1 MVAFPFAHIACSVSV
16 VLLNLFP
23 ADLIKGRTS
32 PSGAPLALDPEH
44 RNRRPLFRLFLL
56 AFGWLLVSLPALAST
71 SLVWFSTSDNLFQI
85 SGESNTVVQTLPMS
99 GVGQLAADS
108 GGVVWTVTDK
118 QLSKRGPDGGT
129 LFQAD
134 FKTLGLHSEPTI
146 AVDPYDNSLWLAD
159 KKTVLHLDT
168 NGQNLR
174 SFPTPFANVRQIQ
187 VSPDQTLWMLGNKQL
202 AHYSASGVVIAS
214 FDLHAVATAEP
225 KFFIVDDLGR
235 AIWLAGE
242 KNLIQVDLASAQQ
255 VLRRVVLGDKVIG
268 LVLQPKN
275 GAVWALSKDSLATY
289 DATGTL
295 VRNIVFKSQAIS
307 GPDMLV
313 FDPVGDSV
321 WMTHHA
327 GVVRFSLTGDLRANI
342 ATQKS
347 AQEIAAVPFILL
359 PEISLVSPANG
370 LLTNKPNLPF
380 TLQYGVSCNGQP
392 CTFTTSYLGTYSLN
406 AILNGQAVGN
416 LFAFDTTS
424 GKATFTPTSRLP
436 EGINTFTAQARDSFG
451 HLSQPVSSTFAI
463 DTIPPKFLAL
473 VPAEGS
479 ISSKP
484 QVTVSGTIDEPG
496 QVLLENLA
504 DFAGAGANPAGINF
518 GFGLTLNPGPN
529 SVRLRANDLAGNITN
544 KTLNL
549 TYAPG
554 MSIVIDSPVDGTAV
568 TGNSV
573 ALTGTFQGPT
583 NLGITVNGVVAAVY
597 GNNFYANVALQSG
610 SNLLT
615 VIGSTPELASVTKT
629 VAVTGGTSPFQVSA
643 FPQNGIA
650 PHSVNFSVFSGA
662 SDVVARIDV
671 DFNGDGVTDFT
682 TTAPNAT
689 IQTTYTAPGVYRPT
703 VTVTDTQGRTY
714 TSTQVMVVASV
725 ATLDAKL
732 RGIYAGMLARL
743 RVGDIEGALNA
754 FTDNAAKRYR
764 PVFED
769 LRPNLATVVD
779 QLGAVADGL
788 ISDGFAEYVLVQDA
802 PTGRQAFLMYFI
814 RGSDGVWRISQM

>member
-1 MVAFPFAHIACSVSV
+1 MFAFPFAHIARSVSV
-16 VLLNLFP
+16 VLLNLFH
-23 ADLIKGRTS
+23 ADLVKGRTS

-44 RNRRPLFRLFLL
+44 RNHRPLFRLFLL
-56 AFGWLLVSLPALAST
+56 AFGWLLASLPALAST

-85 SGESNTVVQTLPMS
+85 SGESNTVVQTRPMS
-99 GVGQLAADS
+99 GVGQLAVDS
-108 GGVVWTVTDK
+108 GGVVWTVTDN
-118 QLSKRGPDGGT
+118 QLSKRGLDGTT

-168 NGQNLR
+168 NGQYLR

-214 FDLHAVATAEP
+214 FDLHAVATVEP

-327 GVVRFSLTGDLRANI
+327 GVARFSLTGDLRANI

-451 HLSQPVSSTFAI
+451 HLSNSASSTFTI
-463 DTIPPKFLAL
+463 DTILPTITDLTP
-473 VPAEGS
+473 
-479 ISSKP
+479 
-484 QVTVSGTIDEPG
+484 VSGTVMTVTPAKLLGRVSEPATVRVG
-496 QVLLENLA
+496 GKVINIVSDDIFTYDAALQE
-504 DFAGAGANPAGINF
+504 GINS
-518 GFGLTLNPGPN
+518 LLIEATD
-529 SVRLRANDLAGNITN
+529 AAGNIGSRALVITLDTVPPEFVVLQPESGTITN
-544 KTLNL
+544 RASIEISGKLSEAATLTLGAELLSLASDRTFAKTVVLVERANKFVLKATDRAGNSASRTINITRDTVAPKMLNL
-549 TYAPG
+549 TPVNG
-554 MSIVIDSPVDGTAV
+554 MSVNVAQVRISGAFDDARSVTLDGAGSVQTSSGPTFAFDVTLQAGGNTFVLRAADTAGNATQENVVFTWVAYDPVDAPFMTVWDGMNDALKARDIEK
-568 TGNSV
+568 
-573 ALTGTFQGPT
+573 ALTF
-583 NLGITVNGVVAAVY
+583 
-597 GNNFYANVALQSG
+597 
-610 SNLLT
+610 LT
-615 VIGSTPELASVTKT
+615 
-629 VAVTGGTSPFQVSA
+629 
-643 FPQNGIA
+643 
-650 PHSVNFSVFSGA
+650 SGA
-662 SDVVARIDV
+662 QEK
-671 DFNGDGVTDFT
+671 F
-682 TTAPNAT
+682 
-689 IQTTYTAPGVYRPT
+689 
-703 VTVTDTQGRTY
+703 
-714 TSTQVMVVASV
+714 
-725 ATLDAKL
+725 
-732 RGIYAGMLARL
+732 
-743 RVGDIEGALNA
+743 
-754 FTDNAAKRYR
+754 R
-764 PVFED
+764 PVFEALID
-769 LRPNLATVVD
+769 DMPAIIASYSKPSR
-779 QLGAVADGL
+779 GL
-788 ISDGFAEYVLVQDA
+788 ISDDLAEYAIMRFIDAEGDTQVFFIYFVKTHDGKWLVDS
-802 PTGRQAFLMYFI
+802 M
-814 RGSDGVWRISQM
+814 